1 MNKQYNND
9 EMPPLKPEQIRV
21 GTHKI
26 MTYNERLEWLKVSE
40 LGRLYRFKQEDKHNE
55 CIRCNVSL

>member
-26 MTYNERLEWLKVSE
+26 MTYKERLEWLKVSQ
-40 LGRLYRFKQEDKHNE
+40 LGRLYGFKQD
-55 CIRCNVSL
+55 